1 MNYRTKSL
9 GVVGALSSLS
19 HALLGAAV
27 GCSVAFSR
35 SRLGAFRAF
44 GRNLL
49 VHRAGTA

>member
-35 SRLGAFRAF
+35 SRLGAF
-44 GRNLL
+44 GRSLL